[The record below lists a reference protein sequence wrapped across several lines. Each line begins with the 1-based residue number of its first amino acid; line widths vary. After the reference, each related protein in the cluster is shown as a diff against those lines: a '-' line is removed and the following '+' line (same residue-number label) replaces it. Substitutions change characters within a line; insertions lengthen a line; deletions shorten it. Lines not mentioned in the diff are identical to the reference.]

1 MSSSRDCV
9 AQWGT
14 YIDIYQI
21 LREWREGDWKG
32 SAGWCLHWSWQMRK
46 VLTGEWQSGKVMSE
60 AQNKKAQGHS
70 GESWVMRCWVTRQ
83 TKDSEVRHVLWREV
97 RQEGTGE
104 SDCEDPPIPQ
114 SSYWCQLPW
123 GPPRAQGRQGGS
135 GSLCFQIA
143 GEVRVTGGTVYKQE
157 EHLGNEVMRMSTRM
171 RGWMWERNGS
181 LRGEPEAVC
190 KQVFLFVCF
199 FNLRRHQSVW
209 LGEWKFAGKEG
220 NGWQ

>member
-83 TKDSEVRHVLWREV
+83 TKTARWGMFCGGRSGRKVQGNLIGRTL
-97 RQEGTGE
+97 
-104 SDCEDPPIPQ
+104 Q
-114 SSYWCQLPW
+114 SHSPHIDANCHGGRLE
-123 GPPRAQGRQGGS
+123 PRAD
-135 GSLCFQIA
+135 
-143 GEVRVTGGTVYKQE
+143 K
-157 EHLGNEVMRMSTRM
+157 
-171 RGWMWERNGS
+171 
-181 LRGEPEAVC
+181 EAVGAC
-190 KQVFLFVCF
+190 VFRSQVRSEWQVALSISRRNIWEMRWWECQPGWGDECGREMAAWGGNQKQYASKFFCLFVFLT
-199 FNLRRHQSVW
+199 
-209 LGEWKFAGKEG
+209 
-220 NGWQ
+220 